1 MFLASPAKRAQQTAQ
16 ALDLPFTTERRIGTS
31 ADVADIIAAANWPQH
46 RGTVLVVGHQP
57 TLGQL
62 AAWLLS
68 GDPSAWTVKKGA
80 LWWFSSRTYG
90 DRAETVLRAVVSPD
104 LL

>member
-1 MFLASPAKRAQQTAQ
+1 MPRPPGFLVPTVT
-16 ALDLPFTTERRIGTS
+16 DTI
-31 ADVADIIAAANWPQH
+31 DADIIAAAEWPTR
-46 RGTVLVVGHQP
+46 RGMVIVVGHQP

-68 GDPSAWTVKKGA
+68 GDPAGWSIKKGA
-80 LWWFSSRTYG
+80 LWWFSSRGG
-90 DRAETVLRAVVSPD
+90 DAETVLRTVVSPD